1 MFIATQGPLS
11 NTIPTFWKLCAIKEV
26 PLIVMLCNV
35 KEDSRI
41 KCEQYWP
48 SKVNEISS
56 FNDGEIEILLVR
68 ENFLLENAIIK
79 REMNIKCKKGDLSL
93 SHDLIHIQVIC
104 WPDHSVPDKDLGFK
118 TIEILC
124 SVVDSFKERK
134 DFTHILTH
142 CSAGIGRTGTF
153 LALYNTLHGLKVQ
166 SESHLSNQNGNEKD
180 NIPSTSIHFNV
191 FNTVRKLREQRFSL
205 VTDLC
210 QYKFI
215 YEFALDW
222 IDKNFIHLK

>member
-11 NTIPTFWKLCAIKEV
+11 NTIPSFWKLCAIKEI
-26 PLIVMLCNV
+26 PLIIMLCNI

-48 SKVNEISS
+48 SKVNEITS
-56 FNDGEIEILLVR
+56 FGEGEVEILLVK
-68 ENFLLENAIIK
+68 ESILLDNGII
-79 REMNIKCKKGDLSL
+79 RRDINIKTKKDDQFI
-93 SHDLIHIQVIC
+93 SHDVVHLQVVC

-118 TIEILC
+118 AIEMLC
-124 SVVDSFKERK
+124 SAVDSIK
-134 DFTHILTH
+134 DAKNFTHVLTH
-142 CSAGIGRTGTF
+142 CSAGIGRTGSF
-153 LALYNTLHGLKVQ
+153 LALYNTLHGLKIQ
-166 SESHLSNQNGNEKD
+166 CESNRANSSKEVY
-180 NIPSTSIHFNV
+180 SMTSIHFNV

-222 IDKNFIHLK
+222 IDRNFIHLK